1 MAERKGRKN
10 EALALAKKAQE
21 ILEDKKGEDIL
32 LLDVKKSG
40 VADYFLLVS
49 GTSAPHLKAMADE
62 VQYVLKHAGIP
73 CYRRAGD
80 QESGW
85 IALDYIQVIIHIF
98 SDKMRHYYSIEDLW
112 TKAPHR
118 SP

>member
-1 MAERKGRKN
+1 VAERKGTRNK
-10 EALALAKKAQE
+10 ALALAKKAQK
-21 ILEDKKGEDIL
+21 ILEDKKGEDIT

-62 VQYVLKHAGIP
+62 VQYALKHEGLP
-73 CYRRAGD
+73 SYRRAGD

-85 IALDYIQVIIHIF
+85 IVLDYVEVIIHIF
-98 SDKMRHYYSIEDLW
+98 SNQTRHYYSIEDLW
-112 TKAPHR
+112 AKAPR
-118 SP
+118 QSP